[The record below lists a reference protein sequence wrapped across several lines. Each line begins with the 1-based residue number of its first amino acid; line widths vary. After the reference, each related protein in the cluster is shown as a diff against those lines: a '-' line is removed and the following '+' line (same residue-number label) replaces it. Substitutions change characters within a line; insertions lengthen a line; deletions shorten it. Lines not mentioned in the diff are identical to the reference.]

1 MQLGEGITVN
11 GSFEQDGVGI
21 TVRVS
26 VAQLRVWYIH
36 SVNVCIVHGAK
47 EVVVTVWVVHTGDD
61 TTVVICVEQGV
72 GASEVTATAGTAAG
86 ITAGTKIQMV
96 YL

>member
-26 VAQLRVWYIH
+26 VAQLRVWYIL
-36 SVNVCIVHGAK
+36 SVNVCKYMALKKWLSLFGSYILVMIQLSSSVLNK
-47 EVVVTVWVVHTGDD
+47 VWVLVKSLQQQ
-61 TTVVICVEQGV
+61 EQQQV
-72 GASEVTATAGTAAG
+72 
-86 ITAGTKIQMV
+86 
-96 YL
+96 